1 MFGFGNKK
9 PKWGIALG
17 GGGAR
22 GYAHLGVLEAL
33 REKGIEPDII
43 SGVSAGAIAGAFISS
58 GKTPR
63 EAFEIIKEYRFTDFT
78 KFRIPR
84 NGLLSLEKLKARLKE
99 EIEQEN
105 IEDLKIPLVIAV
117 SNILKGKVEY
127 LDSGPLADIV
137 EASASIPVL
146 FSPVQLEGGLY
157 CDGGLFDNL
166 PITPL
171 RKKCK
176 NIIAVS
182 ISPVNE
188 LDTISGI
195 LEIAARTFQLSV
207 NHGIHKIKKSCKVFI
222 EPTGLYEYDIMDTK
236 HADEIFKLGYDHV
249 KQMDISS

>member
-33 REKGIEPDII
+33 RESGIEPDII
-43 SGVSAGAIAGAFISS
+43 SGVSAGAIAGAFIAS

-63 EAFEIIKEYRFTDFT
+63 ESFEIIKEYRFTDFT

-84 NGLLSLEKLKARLKE
+84 NGLLSLDKMKSQLAAEIPQERL
-99 EIEQEN
+99 
-105 IEDLKIPLVIAV
+105 EDLKIPLIIAV
-117 SNILKGKVEY
+117 SNILSGKVEY
-127 LDSGPLADIV
+127 KDSGSLLEIV

-146 FSPVQLEGGLY
+146 FSPIALSGGLY
-157 CDGGLFDNL
+157 CDGGLLDNL
-166 PITPL
+166 PVTPL
-171 RKKCK
+171 KGRCK
-176 NIIAVS
+176 HIIAVS

-188 LDTISGI
+188 LETISGI

-207 NHGIHKIKKSCKVFI
+207 NHGIDKVKKSCKVFI
-222 EPTGLYEYDIMDTK
+222 EPAGLYQYDIMDTK